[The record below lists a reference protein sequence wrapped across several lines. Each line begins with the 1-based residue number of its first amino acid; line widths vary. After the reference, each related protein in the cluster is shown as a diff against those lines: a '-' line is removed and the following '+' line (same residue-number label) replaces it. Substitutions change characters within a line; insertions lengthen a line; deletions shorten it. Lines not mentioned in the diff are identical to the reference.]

1 MSHQK
6 VREIKIEKRLRV
18 DFLIKAILFVE
29 KFPSA
34 LSLLML
40 LLLLLLLMLML
51 LLLMLL
57 LLLPL
62 LSCLL
67 LYF

>member
-40 LLLLLLLMLML
+40 LLLLLLMLML
-51 LLLMLL
+51 LLLLLL